1 MRDEEINFIFSNY
14 PNLTISQIANK
25 LGRKVEKVEAI
36 IYNKN
41 YEGIEK
47 PKKKSTRLIEKINF
61 WKDDK

>member
-1 MRDEEINFIFSNY
+1 MTNEEINFIFANY

-41 YEGIEK
+41 YEGIKK
-47 PKKKSTRLIEKINF
+47 PKRKYRKLTDR
-61 WKDDK
+61 